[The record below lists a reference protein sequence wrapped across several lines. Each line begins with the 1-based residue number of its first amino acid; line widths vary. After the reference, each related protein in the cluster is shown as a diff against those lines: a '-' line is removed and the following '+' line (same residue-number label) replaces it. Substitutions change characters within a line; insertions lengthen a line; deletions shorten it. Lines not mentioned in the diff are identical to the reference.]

1 MYLTGAVEQC
11 MPISRL
17 TVDRHIGRYVGRE
30 SVDITAEWCLAVG
43 RDRPTVG
50 RDIIVTVSAMYRGI
64 VGRVSVRYR
73 WIISIA

>member
-1 MYLTGAVEQC
+1 MYR
-11 MPISRL
+11 PISRL

-30 SVDITAEWCLAVG
+30 SVDITAEWCLPVG

-64 VGRVSVRYR
+64 VG
-73 WIISIA
+73 